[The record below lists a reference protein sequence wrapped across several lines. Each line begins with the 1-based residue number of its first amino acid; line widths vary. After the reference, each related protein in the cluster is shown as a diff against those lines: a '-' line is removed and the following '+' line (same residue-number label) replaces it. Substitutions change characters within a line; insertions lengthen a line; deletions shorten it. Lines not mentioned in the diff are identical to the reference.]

1 MDLFVIYWLPF
12 DLIPVPIHD
21 GFVKRMGT
29 NKHFPS
35 RGIFIQSQENQVIV
49 PRRSFAP
56 RTNNGIDWRIDR
68 AKRPFMN

>member
-35 RGIFIQSQENQVIV
+35 RNFYTKSRKSSDCAE
-49 PRRSFAP
+49 
-56 RTNNGIDWRIDR
+56 T
-68 AKRPFMN
+68 